1 MLRVE
6 GGGVANRV
14 QWDDNTPPKVPR
26 SVLTFLFLGAAVL
39 GVVAYVLEH
48 FAGIHWVAVMLITG
62 ALIYAAGKPLTRLLY
77 RALARGEESRRVA
90 LRYNHGT
97 HRMRRFPP
105 AAD

>member
-1 MLRVE
+1 MP
-6 GGGVANRV
+6 NRV

-26 SVLTFLFLGAAVL
+26 SVLAIGLTGLAVL

-62 ALIYAAGKPLTRLLY
+62 VLIYAAGMPLTRLLY
-77 RALARGEESRRVA
+77 RALARGEESRRA
-90 LRYNHGT
+90 DLRYKHGT
-97 HRMRRFPP
+97 HRMRRIPP